1 MEVFHEEFKQ
11 NLLNGVWNTWTGTLT
26 QALISLEGK
35 VS

>member
-1 MEVFHEEFKQ
+1 MEVFLAKFKQ
-11 NLLNGVWNTWTGTLT
+11 NLLNGVWNTWTGTPT